1 MNLESCLTR
10 LAQLIGAENKQIDQR
25 LSALERRFDLAALP
39 RADASLP
46 EHIIV
51 RQSGAWR
58 VAGLA
63 QMQEWMK
70 AKKEK

>member
-25 LSALERRFDLAALP
+25 LSALERRFDLVALP

-46 EHIIV
+46 EGADAGMDESEKRKV
-51 RQSGAWR
+51 RRHQ
-58 VAGLA
+58 
-63 QMQEWMK
+63 
-70 AKKEK
+70 